1 MTVGG
6 GGRGLSGAG
15 PMFKK
20 HLGCPDDE
28 ASFRVASS
36 GKNMMQCQV
45 GTLSVCMH
53 HNVSFNTFSSVA
65 TVTILASE
73 KKKKKQRLHGA
84 YSYSIC
90 FMFKILLQ
98 CWFAVKPTHTSG

>member
-28 ASFRVASS
+28 ASFRVAST

-65 TVTILASE
+65 TVTILAS
-73 KKKKKQRLHGA
+73 KKKNKTEVSWSLFIFHLLQ
-84 YSYSIC
+84 
-90 FMFKILLQ
+90 MFKILLQ

>member
-20 HLGCPDDE
+20 HLGCPDNE

-73 KKKKKQRLHGA
+73 KKKKNRG
-84 YSYSIC
+84 
-90 FMFKILLQ
+90 FMEPIHIPSASCLRYYCNAGLL
-98 CWFAVKPTHTSG
+98 